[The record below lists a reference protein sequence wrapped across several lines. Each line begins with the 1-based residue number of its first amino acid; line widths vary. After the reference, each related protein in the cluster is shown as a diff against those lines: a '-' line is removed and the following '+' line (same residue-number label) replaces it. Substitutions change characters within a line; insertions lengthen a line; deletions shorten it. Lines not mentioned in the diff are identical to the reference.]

1 MEVTETEVALFQNRI
16 YERFHIKG
24 IFSNVS
30 DMTSHHNVD
39 KTLIKSGQAEI
50 TIFGKIAESL
60 LEKVI
65 YVINHV
71 YISNYKANRTI
82 ETTDISVIEK
92 KKMSNQT
99 LILRKHQLR
108 HHSKRSSA
116 IL

>member
-1 MEVTETEVALFQNRI
+1 MEVTKTEVALFQNRI

-50 TIFGKIAESL
+50 TIFGQIAESL

-82 ETTDISVIEK
+82 KTTDISVIEK
-92 KKMSNQT
+92 KRCQT
-99 LILRKHQLR
+99 RL
-108 HHSKRSSA
+108 
-116 IL
+116 